1 MKINK
6 HIAAA
11 AAKSDNTHNVEV
23 LQHIWNNRE
32 TADFF
37 QVNVVSVA
45 KSGASRKMQI
55 SIPYQGRI
63 LDITHMV
70 GDVNENKVKEG
81 LMLVHGGG
89 MDMVFSV
96 LYNLY
101 RALAHKAVKEQTM
114 RFKSVNTYKLAR

>member
-1 MKINK
+1 MKINN
-6 HIAAA
+6 HIQAAA
-11 AAKSDNTHNVEV
+11 TKSNETHNVEV

-32 TADFF
+32 KLNFF

-45 KSGASRKMQI
+45 RSGASRKMEI

-63 LDITHMV
+63 LDITSLV
-70 GDVNENKVKEG
+70 ASVNENSMKNG
-81 LMLVHGGG
+81 LMIVHGGG

-101 RALAHKAVKEQTM
+101 RAIAHKAVKEQTM
-114 RFKSVNTYKLAR
+114 RFKAVNSYNLAA